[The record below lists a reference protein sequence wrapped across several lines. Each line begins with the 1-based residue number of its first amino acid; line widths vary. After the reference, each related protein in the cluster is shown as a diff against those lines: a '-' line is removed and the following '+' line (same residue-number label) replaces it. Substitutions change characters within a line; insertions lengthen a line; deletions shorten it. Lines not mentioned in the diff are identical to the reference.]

1 METLSGL
8 DATFL
13 YIETPE
19 TPMHVGS
26 LCLYELPP
34 SLKGSFHKAVKA
46 HIARRMH
53 LAPIFSRKL
62 EFMPLDLGHPKWTDV
77 GKVNLSFHIRQVKEK
92 MLTEQEAQEVAAGLH
107 SQLLDRSQPLW
118 EFHVFERI
126 QRADGSLC
134 GGIYSKIHHATLDGK
149 AGTVLTNAI
158 MDISA
163 TPRDVSPPPAR
174 SSSESQRPLK
184 MSAMIGSV
192 FSNSLTQYARLIKAL
207 PQAVKAFGGTVVK
220 QSLSGSGTKKR
231 AKSPIQLAPMTP
243 FNVAITSERSFDTAR
258 LPFADC
264 RLMAKAVGG
273 SFNDIVLW
281 ICATALRAYLKKHGT
296 LPKKSM
302 LAAMPISLRAE
313 GNQDLNTQASMTV
326 VELGTQYANP
336 MKRLQVIMASTA
348 KVKTAIIDLKGMI
361 PTDYPSLLAPWVV
374 GGVAKAAFKAYSAT
388 GLSHRLPMM
397 ANLVISNV
405 PGPQVPLYMAGAK
418 MLTYHPMSIVV
429 HGIALNITIQTYAGK
444 VDFGVMADKQAVP
457 HLDDLTH
464 ALVQA
469 FDEARLL
476 LTQTMPEASPNMAE
490 KSVKPRVKAP
500 ATVAKATKSK
510 GTASKATS
518 LKGRLS
524 AKTATV
530 TPMATLVKKA
540 AKA

>member
-34 SLKGSFHKAVKA
+34 SLKGSFHQAVKA

-62 EFMPLDLGHPKWTDV
+62 EFMPLDLGHPKWIDV
-77 GKVNLSFHIRQVKEK
+77 EKVNLSFHIRQVKGK
-92 MLTEQEAQEVAAGLH
+92 TLTEQEAQAVAAGLH

-134 GGIYSKIHHATLDGK
+134 GAIYSKIHHATLDGK
-149 AGTVLTNAI
+149 AGTALTNAI
-158 MDISA
+158 MDLSA
-163 TPRDVSPPPAR
+163 TPREVPPPHGH
-174 SSSESQRPLK
+174 SSIESQRPLK

-192 FSNSLTQYARLIKAL
+192 FSNSLTQYVKLIKAL

-220 QSLSGSGTKKR
+220 QSLSGSGSRTR

-243 FNVAITSERSFDTAR
+243 FNVAITSERSFGTAR

-281 ICATALRAYLKKHGT
+281 ICATALRTYLKKHDT

-313 GNQDLNTQASMTV
+313 GNHELNTQASMTV
-326 VELGTQYANP
+326 VALGTQYANP

-348 KVKTAIIDLKGMI
+348 KVKTAIVDLKGLI

-429 HGIALNITIQTYAGK
+429 HGIALNITIQTYAGQ
-444 VDFGVMADKQAVP
+444 VDFGVLADKQAVP
-457 HLDDLTH
+457 HLNDLTD

-469 FDEARLL
+469 FEEARLL
-476 LTQTMPEASPNMAE
+476 LNSAAPEARPSATKKADKTGTP
-490 KSVKPRVKAP
+490 AP
-500 ATVAKATKSK
+500 ATVTKATKTK
-510 GTASKATS
+510 GITPKATRPA
-518 LKGRLS
+518 GRLTS
-524 AKTATV
+524 KNATV
-530 TPMATLVKKA
+530 APVATLVKKA